1 MSHASE
7 SCTGWIGESVNA
19 LCTLTLGCVTVFGVA
34 CASQRESEKTP
45 DSVSRGS
52 PIVREGIVYT
62 PMSVGP
68 QGCVLY
74 NIRIPGGQAP
84 AALAYQNTEGRFS
97 YERPDRCVT
106 EVEAQ

>member
-1 MSHASE
+1 MSRVSDSH
-7 SCTGWIGESVNA
+7 TGWTGKSVHRFHA
-19 LCTLTLGCVTVFGVA
+19 LTLGCVAALGVA
-34 CASQRESEKTP
+34 CVNQQAVEKVP
-45 DSVSRGS
+45 DPVSRGS
-52 PIVREGIVYT
+52 PIVREGTVYT

-97 YERPDRCVT
+97 YDRPDRCVT